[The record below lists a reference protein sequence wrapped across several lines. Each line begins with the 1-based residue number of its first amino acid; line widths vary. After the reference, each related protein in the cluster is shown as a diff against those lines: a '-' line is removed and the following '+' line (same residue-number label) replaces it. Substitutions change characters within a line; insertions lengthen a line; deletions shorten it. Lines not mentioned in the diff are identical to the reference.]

1 MSRAIDGD
9 ALMELFKEQ
18 YVHHKA
24 MGHKPQAQG
33 WQGAIQLLYDAPT
46 LTPQNEVPPCYQPDS
61 NDGCAY
67 QCHDGDDEPIDKC
80 KECPLCY
87 SDKQRHLTPQNE
99 WVSVDNKL
107 PPNGVPVLIG
117 NPHWDYPVV
126 TSYAGSGVWMD
137 SWHQKMTFTPTNWMP
152 LPAPPGEDNNAQSK
166 APNEPLTQ
174 EDLDKMDYDKVWI
187 DYEDDCGEWALV
199 RNGYIYAIDTL
210 EGAGLDIGDYMRG
223 EKLEPHG
230 YKVYRRPQERQET
243 T

>member
-1 MSRAIDGD
+1 
-9 ALMELFKEQ
+9 
-18 YVHHKA
+18 
-24 MGHKPQAQG
+24 
-33 WQGAIQLLYDAPT
+33 
-46 LTPQNEVPPCYQPDS
+46 
-61 NDGCAY
+61 
-67 QCHDGDDEPIDKC
+67 
-80 KECPLCY
+80 
-87 SDKQRHLTPQNE
+87 
-99 WVSVDNKL
+99 
-107 PPNGVPVLIG
+107 
-117 NPHWDYPVV
+117 
-126 TSYAGSGVWMD
+126 
-137 SWHQKMTFTPTNWMP
+137 MP